1 MKSNITEIEVNGVQ
15 YIKKGTESKQVAS
28 KDGLTLCMLRT
39 YSAGVFYGWVNY
51 EAENTFHGVE
61 VLDAIRVYR
70 WEGAF
75 TLSQLATLGTSK
87 PGECTF
93 AITVPKIKLNR
104 VVELIPVTEMSL
116 KTLSEVE
123 QKKC

>member
-51 EAENTFHGVE
+51 EAENTFHGVQ
-61 VLDAIRVYR
+61 VLDAVRVYR

-75 TLSQLATLGTSK
+75 TLSQLATLGTSS
-87 PGECTF
+87 PSDCTF

-104 VVELIPVTEMSL
+104 VIELIPVTDMSL